1 MHIYNPKQYVELF
14 HLLFL
19 AQLSRKLDK
28 DLYVLKG
35 GCNMRFYFNSI
46 RYSEDMDI
54 DIQIIAKE
62 TLRKK
67 VNNILNSTPF
77 NQILQSR
84 KINIVYISEPK
95 QTETTQRWKFALEI
109 PSSTVPIPTKI
120 EFSRRAVDKDFM
132 YEPINSLILR
142 EYQLSSIMANHYSV
156 NRMYEQKIKALILRS
171 QTQAR
176 DIFDIYHLLNLGV
189 DTKSVDIQIKE
200 QKDLAQINA
209 MSIDFEDFKGQV
221 LAYLSEDNRQQY
233 NSKVVWENI
242 INTVLEALDQL

>member
-1 MHIYNPKQYVELF
+1 MHIFNPKQYVELF

-46 RYSEDMDI
+46 RYSEDIDI
-54 DIQIIAKE
+54 DIQIIAQE
-62 TLRKK
+62 TLRNK
-67 VNNILNSTPF
+67 VNNILNSKPF

-84 KINIVYISEPK
+84 KINIVNFSTPK
-95 QTETTQRWKFALEI
+95 QTETTQRWKVALEI
-109 PSSTVPIPTKI
+109 PSSSVAIPTKI
-120 EFSRRAVDKDFM
+120 EFSRRAVDKDFL
-132 YEPINSLILR
+132 YEPINSLVLR
-142 EYQLSSIMANHYSV
+142 EYQLPSIMANHYSI
-156 NRMYEQKIKALILRS
+156 NKMYQQKINALILRN

-176 DIFDIYHLLNLGV
+176 DIFDIYHLLGLGV
-189 DTKSVDIQIKE
+189 ESKSVDIQIKE
-200 QKDLAQINA
+200 QKNIAQINA

-221 LAYLSEDNRQQY
+221 LAYLAEDYRQQY

-242 INTVLEALDQL
+242 VNTVVAALDQL